1 MTCKQLRFFLVW
13 NGVFGTKR
21 RRTLPL
27 EVRGVF
33 FRACIHG
40 GDAGWTRDFF
50 PAGQKSLRHSSRAGV
65 RNRFL
70 GVYDQIS
77 R

>member
-27 EVRGVF
+27 EVCGVSFLSSYARRGGRMDEGF
-33 FRACIHG
+33 LPDRAKIPSP
-40 GDAGWTRDFF
+40 F
-50 PAGQKSLRHSSRAGV
+50 SRAGI